1 MPVNEMLVKFTTK
14 IDPLVVKPLR
24 VAIEDVEFIDP
35 LGGGTF
41 PFAADIR
48 HVFKVFNEKRLLL
61 LNAMAWIS
69 WMDWSNHFSWL
80 GDLIKPH
87 GRFVKVEITPL
98 DAKGEKIEAL
108 GGQPGFFTE
117 SYLEVLYDVS
127 TIDTYLIEGE
137 EIDPMERFSD
147 LLVGVYR
154 NIRVIGFFKFPE
166 GGTMIGYCEDG
177 GLSGFFMEGDL
188 ELYPAE
194 IHFNLVRAQH
204 ETQAQYGGG

>member
-1 MPVNEMLVKFTTK
+1 MPNDERLVKFSTK
-14 IDPLVVKPLR
+14 VDPLTVRPLR
-24 VAIEDVEFIDP
+24 VLIEDVEIVDP

-48 HVFKVFNEKRLLL
+48 HVFNAFNEKRFLL
-61 LNAMAWIS
+61 LNAMTWVN
-69 WMDWSNHFSWL
+69 WMPWADDFSRL
-80 GDLIKPH
+80 GDFVKEH

-98 DAKGEKIEAL
+98 DAKGEKIPAL

-127 TIDTYLIEGE
+127 AIDAYLVEGE
-137 EIDPMERFSD
+137 EIDLMERFSD
-147 LLVGVYR
+147 LLVGVFR

-177 GLSGFFMEGDL
+177 GLSGFFIEGDL

-194 IHFNLVRAQH
+194 IRLSLIRAQR
-204 ETQAQYGGG
+204 ETEVQFGE